1 MSVSAPSE
9 TVFPGSVALVVLG
22 DGIQVEAPAGHSR
35 VPSAYP
41 SHCGQFSSVPQF
53 WLPTKDL
60 LQTVSLI

>member
-9 TVFPGSVALVVLG
+9 TVFPGVAPVVLG
-22 DGIQVEAPAGHSR
+22 DGIQVEAPAGYSQ
-35 VPSAYP
+35 VASAYP

-60 LQTVSLI
+60 FQTISLI